1 MSVKRNDLMRGTPP
15 LNGRDL
21 VEFEHALKDALRV
34 HVPFESYSLFFPES
48 MNEDRGAPKPSY
60 RASARELLLPLVLED
75 HLLGWFVARG
85 VRLAAPRS
93 APRYLAA
100 LASAELEKFALYKRS
115 ITDPLTGLF
124 NRDHFLDM
132 LEREIELVD
141 AGLMA
146 GDAGQPGGPGR
157 SGGFSGGLG
166 VISLDLDRFM
176 WINERYG
183 YTVGDAI
190 AAEAGRTMLRICP
203 RHAVAARLI
212 NDRFAVLLPEAR
224 PRACF
229 QLAELIRSGIS
240 RLTHTDDVTGDAV
253 SVTASLGH
261 VCYPQGMTGPQLGRD
276 TTERARILLR
286 KATKAVSTAKHH
298 GRNRVFGFA
307 DILSKGGKVLEV
319 LPMGRLTV
327 SLGRDVEARVGQR
340 FLILPPG
347 PRRSV
352 LAEVTEEERLSGSS
366 PVTHKGEAVLI
377 EVQSDMAFAE
387 VLHPADP
394 SVPIAAGDRLV
405 LVAEESAT
413 LGGMSGKGAEHG
425 TLVRDEV
432 TGLLAHRDFMARWP
446 ALRRASEAFSLLL
459 FRVISGADGYA
470 RGYENA
476 MRSRMGTLA
485 ELVESRVDTG
495 AVGGEFG
502 LGGVVWFVPGMD
514 RDRAGRLMRDV
525 VLDAERR
532 GLELAAGA
540 GVYPYMS
547 FTRADMLENAR
558 KALDH
563 AMLLPHPRA
572 AVFDSVSLNI
582 SADRFYMQGDLFGAV
597 EEFKLSLLA
606 DESNVLARNSL
617 GICYAQLGRPEQA
630 RAQFAEALQQAPDD
644 LMALYNLG
652 WISQRMED
660 GDRAAE
666 YFARCLELDPAHVY
680 SMLRLGALA
689 EQAGD
694 TDTAEKWYRRA
705 AALPGGEPLTMRHLA
720 RLAVERG
727 DKERARE
734 CLHLALNANHND
746 HFAMF
751 LLARLYLD
759 SGEDPQIAEVLA
771 RQCSAL
777 APEKDDYWDLLIR
790 TLEVQ
795 GKEAEARSAE
805 TRKLSG

>member
-1 MSVKRNDLMRGTPP
+1 MRGIPR

-48 MNEDRGAPKPSY
+48 LPEGVGGPVASY
-60 RASARELLLPLVLED
+60 RVSTRELLLPLVLGEE
-75 HLLGWFVARG
+75 LLGWFVARG
-85 VRLAAPRS
+85 VRLKAPKS
-93 APRYLAA
+93 APAYLAA
-100 LASAELEKFALYKRS
+100 LARAELEKFALYKRS
-115 ITDPLTGLF
+115 ITDPLTGLY

-141 AGLMA
+141 NGLMA
-146 GDAGQPGGPGR
+146 GGAGEIAGA
-157 SGGFSGGLG
+157 GGFSGGLG

-183 YTVGDAI
+183 YTVGDTI
-190 AAEAGRTMLRICP
+190 AAEAGRTLLRICP

-212 NDRFAVLLPEAR
+212 NDRFAVLLPDAR
-224 PRACF
+224 PRVCF

-240 RLTHTDDVTGDAV
+240 RLVHKDAVTDDAV

-261 VCYPQGMTGPQLGRD
+261 VCYPQNMSGPQLARN
-276 TTERARILLR
+276 TAERARILLR
-286 KATKAVSTAKHH
+286 KANKAVSTAKHH

-307 DILSKGGKVLEV
+307 DILPKGGKVLEV
-319 LPMGRLTV
+319 LPLGRLTV

-340 FLILPPG
+340 FLLLPPG
-347 PRRSV
+347 PPRSV

-366 PVTHKGEAVLI
+366 PVAHKGEAVLI
-377 EVQSDMAFAE
+377 EVQADMAFAE

-394 SVPIAAGDRLV
+394 SAPIVTGDRLV
-405 LVAEESAT
+405 LVAEEGPAFDQQT
-413 LGGMSGKGAEHG
+413 PGGEMPR
-425 TLVRDEV
+425 RDEV
-432 TGLLAHRDFMARWP
+432 TGLFAHKDFMARW
-446 ALRRASEAFSLLL
+446 AGLRRGPERFALGL
-459 FRVISGADGYA
+459 FKVLSGADGYA

-485 ELVESRVDTG
+485 ELVEARAPQS

-502 LGGVVWFVPGMD
+502 LGSVVWFLPGLD
-514 RDRAGRLMRDV
+514 REQAETLLREV
-525 VLDAERR
+525 VQDAERR

-547 FTRADMLENAR
+547 FARADMLENAR

-563 AMLLPHPRA
+563 ALLLPHPRA
-572 AVFDSVSLNI
+572 ATFDSVSLNI
-582 SADRFYMQGDLFGAV
+582 SADRLYMQGDLFGAV

-606 DESNVLARNSL
+606 DETNVLARNSL
-617 GICYAQLGRPEQA
+617 GICYAQLGRQEQA
-630 RAQFAEALQQAPDD
+630 RTQFEEALRHAPDD

-652 WISQRMED
+652 WISQRMDDAE
-660 GDRAAE
+660 RAAQS
-666 YFARCLELDPAHVY
+666 FTRCLELDPAHVY

-694 TDTAEKWYRRA
+694 PEAAEQWYGKA
-705 AALPGGEPLTMRHLA
+705 ASLPGGEPLTMRHLA
-720 RLAVERG
+720 RLAVDRG

-751 LLARLYLD
+751 LLAKLYLD

-777 APEKDDYWDLLIR
+777 APEKDEYWDLLIR
-790 TLEVQ
+790 ALEVQ
-795 GKEAEARSAE
+795 GKDEEARSAGA
-805 TRKLSG
+805 RKMAG

>member
-1 MSVKRNDLMRGTPP
+1 MSAIRNDPMRGLPR
-15 LNGRDL
+15 LSGRDL

-48 MNEDRGAPKPSY
+48 LPEGGRAPAAVY
-60 RASARELLLPLVLED
+60 RASARELLLPLELDGE
-75 HLLGWFVARG
+75 LLGWFVARG
-85 VRLAAPRS
+85 VRLRAPKS
-93 APRYLAA
+93 APAYLAA
-100 LASAELEKFALYKRS
+100 LARAELEKLALYKRS
-115 ITDPLTGLF
+115 ISDPLTGLSD
-124 NRDHFLDM
+124 RDHFLDV

-141 AGLMA
+141 GALMA
-146 GDAGQPGGPGR
+146 GDAADMGGSGR
-157 SGGFSGGLG
+157 AGFSGGLG

-190 AAEAGRTMLRICP
+190 AAEAGRTLLRICP

-212 NDRFAVLLPEAR
+212 DDRFAVLLPDAR

-240 RLTHTDDVTGDAV
+240 RLVHKDAVTGDAI
-253 SVTASLGH
+253 SLTASLGH
-261 VCYPQGMTGPQLGRD
+261 VCYPQNMTGPQLARN
-276 TTERARILLR
+276 TAERARILLR
-286 KATKAVSTAKHH
+286 KANKAVSTAKHH

-307 DILSKGGKVLEV
+307 DILPKGGKVLEV
-319 LPMGRLTV
+319 LPMDRLTV

-340 FLILPPG
+340 FLLLPPG

-352 LAEVTEEERLSGSS
+352 LAEVTEEERLAGSS
-366 PVTHKGEAVLI
+366 PVSHKGEAVLI
-377 EVQSDMAFAE
+377 EVQEDMAFAE
-387 VLHPADP
+387 ILYPADP
-394 SVPIAAGDRLV
+394 SAPIGPGDRLV
-405 LVAEESAT
+405 LVAEESSGCDQPSS
-413 LGGMSGKGAEHG
+413 GGETARK
-425 TLVRDEV
+425 DDV
-432 TGLLAHRDFMARWP
+432 TGLMPHKAFMARWP
-446 ALRRASEAFSLLL
+446 GLRRGPERFALGL
-459 FRVISGADGYA
+459 FKVLSGADGYV

-476 MRSRMGTLA
+476 MRTRMGALS
-485 ELVESRVDTG
+485 ELVEARAPEGSL
-495 AVGGEFG
+495 GGEFG
-502 LGGVVWFVPGMD
+502 LGSVVWFLPGQD
-514 RDRAGRLMRDV
+514 REAADRLLREV
-525 VLDAERR
+525 VEDAERR

-540 GVYPYMS
+540 GVYPYLS
-547 FTRADMLENAR
+547 FTRADMMENAR

-563 AMLLPHPRA
+563 ALLLPHPRA

-582 SADRFYMQGDLFGAV
+582 AADRLYMQGDLFGAV

-606 DESNVLARNSL
+606 DETNVLARNSL
-617 GICYAQLGRPEQA
+617 GICYAQLGRHEQA
-630 RAQFAEALQQAPDD
+630 RGQFELALRHQADD

-652 WISQRMED
+652 WISQRL
-660 GDRAAE
+660 GDDTRARSSFE
-666 YFARCLELDPAHVY
+666 RCLELDPAHVY

-694 TDTAEKWYRRA
+694 PDGAESWYLKA

-720 RLAVERG
+720 RLAVGRG

-746 HFAMF
+746 HFAMY
-751 LLARLYLD
+751 LLAKLYLD

-777 APEKDDYWDLLIR
+777 APERDDYWDLLVR
-790 TLEVQ
+790 ALEVQ
-795 GKEAEARSAE
+795 GKDDEARSAE
-805 TRKLSG
+805 ARKMAG

>member
-1 MSVKRNDLMRGTPP
+1 MSAIRNDPMRGTPR
-15 LNGRDL
+15 LSGRDL
-21 VEFEHALKDALRV
+21 VELEHALKDALRV

-48 MNEDRGAPKPSY
+48 LPEGVGGPVPSY
-60 RASARELLLPLVLED
+60 RASARELLLPLVLHDE
-75 HLLGWFVARG
+75 LLGWFVARG
-85 VRLAAPRS
+85 VRLS
-93 APRYLAA
+93 APKSAPLYLAA
-100 LASAELEKFALYKRS
+100 LARAELEKFALYKRS
-115 ITDPLTGLF
+115 ITDPLTGLY
-124 NRDHFLDM
+124 NRDHFLGV

-141 AGLMA
+141 GALMA
-146 GDAGQPGGPGR
+146 GGASEIGGA
-157 SGGFSGGLG
+157 GGFSGGLG

-190 AAEAGRTMLRICP
+190 CAEAGRTMLRICP

-212 NDRFAVLLPEAR
+212 HDRFAVILPDAR

-240 RLTHTDDVTGDAV
+240 RLVHKDAVTGDAI

-261 VCYPQGMTGPQLGRD
+261 VCYPQGMNGQQLLRD
-276 TTERARILLR
+276 TPERARILLR
-286 KATKAVSTAKHH
+286 KANKAVSTAKHH

-307 DILSKGGKVLEV
+307 DILPMGGKVLEV

-340 FLILPPG
+340 FLLLPPG
-347 PRRSV
+347 PPRSV

-377 EVQSDMAFAE
+377 EVQEDMAFAE

-394 SVPIAAGDRLV
+394 SVPIVAGDRLV
-405 LVAEESAT
+405 LVAEE
-413 LGGMSGKGAEHG
+413 GAGYDRQQAGDDMPHK
-425 TLVRDEV
+425 DDV
-432 TGLLAHRDFMARWP
+432 TGLFAHRDFMARWP
-446 ALRRASEAFSLLL
+446 GLRRGPERFALGL
-459 FRVISGADGYA
+459 FKVLSGADGYA

-485 ELVESRVDTG
+485 ELVEARAPQGS
-495 AVGGEFG
+495 VGGEFG
-502 LGGVVWFVPGMD
+502 LGSVVWFLPGLE
-514 RDRAGRLMRDV
+514 RGEAETLLREV
-525 VLDAERR
+525 VADAERR

-563 AMLLPHPRA
+563 ALLLPHPRA
-572 AVFDSVSLNI
+572 AAFDSVSLNI
-582 SADRFYMQGDLFGAV
+582 SADRLYMQGDLFGAV

-606 DESNVLARNSL
+606 DEANVLARNSL
-617 GICYAQLGRPEQA
+617 GICYAQLGRHEQA
-630 RAQFAEALQQAPDD
+630 RGQFEEALRHAPDD

-652 WISQRMED
+652 WISQRM
-660 GDRAAE
+660 GDAQRAKTSFE
-666 YFARCLELDPAHVY
+666 RCLELDPAHVY

-689 EQAGD
+689 EHAGD
-694 TDTAEKWYRRA
+694 PDGAEQWYLKA
-705 AALPGGEPLTMRHLA
+705 ASLPGGEPLTMRHLA
-720 RLAVERG
+720 RLAVDRG

-777 APEKDDYWDLLIR
+777 APEKDDYWDLLVR
-790 TLEVQ
+790 ALEVQ
-795 GKEAEARSAE
+795 GKDDEARSAE
-805 TRKLSG
+805 ARKMAG